1 LVIASTKAATNFEAR
16 MDPNK
21 IVFIG
26 VLFVV
31 TVLGAYAYFTSSDDF
46 MTVNR
51 TRQTVLAN
59 PY

>member
-1 LVIASTKAATNFEAR
+1 

-31 TVLGAYAYFTSSDDF
+31 VVLGAYAYFTSSNNF
-46 MTVNR
+46 MTANR
-51 TRQTVLAN
+51 PSQTVLAN

>member
-1 LVIASTKAATNFEAR
+1 

-31 TVLGAYAYFTSSDDF
+31 TVLGAYAYFTSSNNF
-46 MTVNR
+46 MTANR
-51 TRQTVLAN
+51 PSQTVLAN